1 MKPSYIVIAI
11 AGLIIVACI
20 HEPNGQRTGPWKLLF
35 NDRTRLKDPA
45 AFETA
50 LNKAT
55 DRWEKGVTI
64 RDNTHPH
71 PAPRPDFTDGHGPDE
86 PTSVSSTEVYP
97 SDNQTSNPGS
107 LHVTQKVVL
116 YQAKDYDAVLKTIQY
131 PNGSS
136 K

>member
-11 AGLIIVACI
+11 AGLIIAACI
-20 HEPNGQRTGPWKLLF
+20 HKPNGQTGPWKLLF
-35 NDRTRLKDPA
+35 KDPTRLKDPA
-45 AFETA
+45 AFEAA
-50 LNKAT
+50 LNNAS

-64 RDNTHPH
+64 RDNAHPH
-71 PAPRPDFTDGHGPDE
+71 PTPRPHFTDGHGPNE
-86 PTSVSSTEVYP
+86 PTSVSSTEIYP
-97 SDNQTSNPGS
+97 SHNQPPNPDS

-116 YQAKDYDAVLKTIQY
+116 YQAKDYADVLKTIQY